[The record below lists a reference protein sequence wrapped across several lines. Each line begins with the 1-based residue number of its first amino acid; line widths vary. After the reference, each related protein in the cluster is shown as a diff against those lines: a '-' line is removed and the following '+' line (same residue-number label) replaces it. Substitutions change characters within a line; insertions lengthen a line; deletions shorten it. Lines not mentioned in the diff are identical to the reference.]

1 MVFGFLQEQ
10 KAQDRRGVYTA
21 EPAVFSAPAPSH
33 QNHTR
38 PLQGTKHDFKI
49 GRLAAMHGLNSPL
62 KHWKIGVEPT
72 YFHAPK
78 NTSRDLS
85 APHAAAA
92 AQFAFLRSAQLVTLK
107 PSIHVDIHGEIWW
120 GISLIS
126 PPM

>member
-1 MVFGFLQEQ
+1 MTSFDQDWPIGRHAWFEFPPETLE
-10 KAQDRRGVYTA
+10 DRRGTHV
-21 EPAVFSAPAPSH
+21 S
-33 QNHTR
+33 NHV
-38 PLQGTKHDFKI
+38 PQIL
-49 GRLAAMHGLNSPL
+49 
-62 KHWKIGVEPT
+62 
-72 YFHAPK
+72 
-78 NTSRDLS
+78 NTSRGLS